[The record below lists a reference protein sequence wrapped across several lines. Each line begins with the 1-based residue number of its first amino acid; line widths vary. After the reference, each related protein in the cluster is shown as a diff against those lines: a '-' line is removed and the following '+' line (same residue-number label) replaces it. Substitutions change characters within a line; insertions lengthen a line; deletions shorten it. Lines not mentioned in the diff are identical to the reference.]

1 MKSISRITIL
11 FFTLLCLSFLSG
23 CGGSVSDPSPSVSRT
38 IFLETGESA
47 HFSVKGDEPFSGPGD
62 NALIYQWTIYK
73 YGDTPSS
80 LSSVGTDV
88 LEIDY
93 LAAEGDE
100 QYGYIG
106 VTLTVT
112 RKVEKTPGL
121 VSVTNSTFR
130 WEVKVGTSSQ
140 IAPVWMG
147 DFYYKNSNDVD
158 SLTGFDAISGDLLI
172 KQISPSTLPNLEN
185 IQQVGGDVSISYN
198 DRLKSLA
205 GLSLSSVQGALRIEG
220 NYSLKTL
227 EGLEHLQTIE
237 GGLYVKGNVQLEDIN
252 GLNNIES
259 IGETLTIES
268 NTKLV
273 DVEGLESLQSVEGT
287 LKIYDNDNLQSLQGL
302 NNLQFVTTLQ
312 IAANNALTSI
322 QALEGIDSLI
332 GDLTLYSNSSLGSFS
347 GLENIVLVQGDVEIS
362 TNHLLTSLQGLDRL
376 ETIGGSLQI
385 HNHNALETLQGLES
399 LTLIGGALTLRGNDV
414 LTQLSGLQSLGFVGN
429 DFNVSNHPI
438 LCQADAEAL
447 EQQVIA
453 ADGIS
458 GVTFFDSN
466 NGCL

>member
-158 SLTGFDAISGDLLI
+158 SLTGFNVISGDLLI

-227 EGLEHLQTIE
+227 KGLEHLQTIE

-268 NTKLV
+268 NSKLV
-273 DVEGLESLQSVEGT
+273 DVE
-287 LKIYDNDNLQSLQGL
+287 
-302 NNLQFVTTLQ
+302 
-312 IAANNALTSI
+312 
-322 QALEGIDSLI
+322 
-332 GDLTLYSNSSLGSFS
+332 